1 MTKVIIS
8 RDAFTNIVVSAV
20 EVHAREAMGALLG
33 SRRKNTYFVKEAYG
47 FQSAERKPLQVK
59 MKYFREKRINNCF
72 KYLSRHNVI
81 GDFHS
86 HPGGYEKLTVGD
98 ERDIE
103 SFGKNFVSILVVLKK
118 TKRIKLWKFNK
129 RDKSISGSIGEK
141 FFVKIKAFEWDED
154 YEKVFPVKVECPY
167 MKNVNKTIK
176 HYKKMKKK
184 LKKMEKKSK
193 EHEKLKLKLKRMLP

>member
-1 MTKVIIS
+1 MTKIVIS

-20 EVHAREAMGALLG
+20 EVHARESMGALLG

-59 MKYFREKRINNCF
+59 MKSFREKRINNCF

-86 HPGGYEKLTVGD
+86 HPGGYDKLSTND

-103 SFGKNFVSILVVLKK
+103 SFGEDFISVLVVMKK
-118 TKRIKLWKFNK
+118 SKRTKLWKYNK
-129 RDKSISGSIGEK
+129 RDKSISGSIGEN
-141 FFVKIKAFEWDED
+141 FFVKIKAFEWDDEF
-154 YEKVFPVKVECPY
+154 EKVFSVKVECKH

-176 HYKKMKKK
+176 YYKKMKKK
-184 LKKMEKKSK
+184 LEKMEKTSK
-193 EHEKLKLKLKRMLP
+193 AHERLKLKLKRMLP